1 MFSMM
6 EEYAQK
12 RAEGSYLVW
21 YLVMEGI
28 RSHDHEPLPAMVDEY
43 KFKT

>member
-6 EEYAQK
+6 EET
-12 RAEGSYLVW
+12 RPEGSYLVW